1 MRDVIP
7 FTSSVAE
14 RVKCS
19 NEQAFSKLHRVLP
32 LQSSSVR
39 MCGNS
44 GGTAVLIALSFM
56 ARGVFLLTGDAMEF
70 RAFLAEKT
78 GKSVQMI
85 K

>member
-32 LQSSSVR
+32 LQSKY
-39 MCGNS
+39 
-44 GGTAVLIALSFM
+44 
-56 ARGVFLLTGDAMEF
+56 E
-70 RAFLAEKT
+70 
-78 GKSVQMI
+78 
-85 K
+85 